1 MQKKPRIVFGYK
13 NAPTQTYLDITGQEK
28 YYGTLELGE
37 KIPGSRGM
45 GGSARTGDAR
55 SETERTRAEGERSE
69 GERNA
74 GRGKGENDVS
84 DLLSGFDWYNN
95 NVQYGEE
102 AIIVQANRNAEIH
115 AIFILL
121 PVPSVVASC
130 YILRNLQCNIVHI
143 SAHRRLLCTVVHA
156 YSGINLQL
164 KL

>member
-1 MQKKPRIVFGYK
+1 MFDGGIPIEKVSEILYGISELWPEKDAESV
-13 NAPTQTYLDITGQEK
+13 TYLQKWEYVMSVEGLDEVQQDSV
-28 YYGTLELGE
+28 L
-37 KIPGSRGM
+37 
-45 GGSARTGDAR
+45 
-55 SETERTRAEGERSE
+55 RAYM
-69 GERNA
+69 A
-74 GRGKGENDVS
+74 
-84 DLLSGFDWYNN
+84 YN
-95 NVQYGEE
+95 
-102 AIIVQANRNAEIH
+102 RH